1 MSKIQIAELEKVNS
15 ELNELNEREVGQ
27 IVGGRNVR
35 NRFFDGINIA
45 NIVQVN
51 NNINIQIAFG
61 GSNFN
66 YSYLI
71 NNGNS
76 TQG

>member
-27 IVGGRNVR
+27 IVGGRR
-35 NRFFDGINIA
+35 GFGGINIA

-51 NNINIQIAFG
+51 NNINVQVAIG
-61 GSNFN
+61 GSNYN
-66 YSYLI
+66 WSNLN

-76 TQG
+76 NQG